1 MDAQPV
7 LPVRPAEQLGL
18 VGMASIPGRL
28 FACTPSRLTSW
39 VDCPRRY
46 RLTYLD
52 RPRPPAGPPWAH
64 NSFGAGIH
72 NALAG
77 WWRLPRGQRTVGAA
91 GQLLDAGWSA
101 EGFRDPAQSSA
112 WLVRGRALVQ
122 RYVAALDPGRE
133 PLGVERT
140 IAART
145 NRLALSGRVDR
156 LDDRDGELV
165 VVDYKTGRRPL
176 TVDDTRG
183 SMALALYA
191 VAAAAT
197 LRRRC
202 VRVELHHLPTGEVHA
217 YEHTDESLQRQV
229 RRAEQ
234 IADEA
239 EAATAELKAQT
250 AAAPVGAPAPASAA
264 EMFAPRPGSQ
274 CGWCDVRAHC
284 PGGAA
289 AAPAQLPWAGLGED
303 KAGEADAGQTG
314 PSVPDPSS
322 VVI

>member
-1 MDAQPV
+1 MSAQPV
-7 LPVRPAEQLGL
+7 LPVHPPEQLGL
-18 VGMASIPGRL
+18 GGILSAPGRL

-77 WWRLPRGQRTVGAA
+77 WWRLSRSERTVDAA

-101 EGFRDPAQSSA
+101 EGFRDPAQSDA
-112 WLVRGRALVQ
+112 WLGRGRALVR
-122 RYVAALDPGRE
+122 RYVAALDPGRD

-145 NRLALSGRVDR
+145 SRLALSGRVDR

-165 VVDYKTGRRPL
+165 IVDYKTGRRPL

-217 YEHTDESLQRQV
+217 FEHTDESLQRQV

-239 EAATAELKAQT
+239 EAA
-250 AAAPVGAPAPASAA
+250 AAAFKADDDGAAFKADDDGAA
-264 EMFAPRPGSQ
+264 DMFAPRPGSQ

-284 PGGAA
+284 PEGAA
-289 AAPAQLPWAGLGED
+289 AAPAQVPWAGLGE
-303 KAGEADAGQTG
+303 
-314 PSVPDPSS
+314 
-322 VVI
+322 I

>member
-1 MDAQPV
+1 MSVQPV
-7 LPVRPAEQLGL
+7 VTAPPTQMAATQPPEQLGL
-18 VGMASIPGRL
+18 AGMLSIPGRL

-39 VDCPRRY
+39 IDCPRRY

-64 NSFGAGIH
+64 NSFGAGLH

-77 WWRLPRGQRTVGAA
+77 WWRLPRSGRTVDAA
-91 GQLLDAGWSA
+91 GQLLAAGWSA
-101 EGFRDPAQSSA
+101 EGFRDPAQSGS
-112 WLVRGRALVQ
+112 WLARGRGLVQ
-122 RYVAALDPGRE
+122 RYVAELDPGHE

-140 IAART
+140 VAARST
-145 NRLALSGRVDR
+145 RLALSGRVDR

-176 TVDDTRG
+176 SVDDTRG

-191 VAAAAT
+191 IASAAT

-202 VRVELHHLPTGEVHA
+202 VRVELHHLPTGDVHSF
-217 YEHTDESLQRQV
+217 EHTEESLQRQL

-239 EAATAELKAQT
+239 EAATTAFKANSGEGVD
-250 AAAPVGAPAPASAA
+250 A
-264 EMFAPRPGSQ
+264 MFAPRTGSQ
-274 CGWCDVRAHC
+274 CGWCDMRAHC
-284 PGGAA
+284 PEGAA
-289 AAPAQLPWAGLGED
+289 AAPAQLPWAGLGD
-303 KAGEADAGQTG
+303 AEAAPRG
-314 PSVPDPSS
+314 PAAP
-322 VVI
+322 

>member
-77 WWRLPRGQRTVGAA
+77 WWRLPRGQRSVGAA

-274 CGWCDVRAHC
+274 CGWCDMRAHC
-284 PGGAA
+284 PEGAA

>member
-1 MDAQPV
+1 MAGMSVQPV
-7 LPVRPAEQLGL
+7 ATDPPTQPPEQLGL
-18 VGMASIPGRL
+18 AGMPRRL

-64 NSFGAGIH
+64 NSFGAGVH

-77 WWRLPRGQRTVGAA
+77 WWRLPRAGRTVAAA

-101 EGFRDPAQSSA
+101 EGFRDSAQSGA
-112 WLVRGRALVQ
+112 WLARGRAMVQ
-122 RYVAALDPGRE
+122 RYVAALDPDRE
-133 PLGVERT
+133 PLGIERT

-145 NRLALSGRVDR
+145 TRLALSGRVDR
-156 LDDRDGELV
+156 LDDRGGELV

-202 VRVELHHLPTGEVHA
+202 VRVELHHLPTGDVHA
-217 YEHTDESLQRQV
+217 FEHTDESLQRQM

-239 EAATAELKAQT
+239 EAATSAFK
-250 AAAPVGAPAPASAA
+250 APALQAQGARD
-264 EMFAPRPGSQ
+264 MFAPRPGSQ
-274 CGWCDVRAHC
+274 CGWCDMRAHC
-284 PGGAA
+284 PEGAA
-289 AAPAQLPWAGLGED
+289 AAPAKLPWAGLGED
-303 KAGEADAGQTG
+303 ESGQADAA
-314 PSVPDPSS
+314 PKVPADP
-322 VVI
+322 

>member
-1 MDAQPV
+1 MTGMSAQPV
-7 LPVRPAEQLGL
+7 VPVRPPEQLGL
-18 VGMASIPGRL
+18 AGMPRQL

-77 WWRLPRGQRTVGAA
+77 WWRLSRAQRTIDSAGELLAA
-91 GQLLDAGWSA
+91 CWSA

-112 WLVRGRALVQ
+112 WLARGRALVQ
-122 RYVAALDPGRE
+122 RYVAGLDPDRE
-133 PLGVERT
+133 PLGVERI

-202 VRVELHHLPTGEVHA
+202 VRVELHHLPTGEVHR

-239 EAATAELKAQT
+239 QAATAAFKAQIVASPAGT
-250 AAAPVGAPAPASAA
+250 PTPVGIAD
-264 EMFAPRPGSQ
+264 MFAPRPGSQ
-274 CGWCDVRAHC
+274 CGWCDMRAHC
-284 PGGAA
+284 PEGAA
-289 AAPAQLPWAGLGED
+289 AAPAQVPWAGLGED
-303 KAGEADAGQTG
+303 KGSETDAAQPG
-314 PSVPDPSS
+314 PSGPPDRAQS
-322 VVI
+322 

>member
-1 MDAQPV
+1 MAGMSVQPTV
-7 LPVRPAEQLGL
+7 THPRTHPPEQLGL
-18 VGMASIPGRL
+18 AGMPQRL
-28 FACTPSRLTSW
+28 FACTPSRLASW

-77 WWRLPRGQRTVGAA
+77 WWRLPRAQRTVAAA

-101 EGFRDPAQSSA
+101 EGFRDSAQSGA
-112 WLVRGRALVQ
+112 WLERGRALVQ
-122 RYVAALDPGRE
+122 RYVAALDPARE

-140 IAART
+140 VAART
-145 NRLALSGRVDR
+145 TRLALSGRVDR
-156 LDDRDGELV
+156 LDDRGGELV
-165 VVDYKTGRRPL
+165 VVDYKTGRHPL

-191 VAAAAT
+191 IAAAAT

-202 VRVELHHLPTGEVHA
+202 VRVELHHLPSGEVHA
-217 YEHTDESLQRQV
+217 FEHTDESLQRQL

-239 EAATAELKAQT
+239 VAATASQ
-250 AAAPVGAPAPASAA
+250 GADSEGADSAGA
-264 EMFAPRPGSQ
+264 DSAGADMFAPRPGSQ
-274 CGWCDVRAHC
+274 CGWCDMRAHC
-284 PGGAA
+284 PEGAA
-289 AAPAQLPWAGLGED
+289 TAPAQLPWAGLGEM
-303 KAGEADAGQTG
+303 DAAAEG
-314 PSVPDPSS
+314 PVSP
-322 VVI
+322 

>member
-1 MDAQPV
+1 MAGMSAQPV
-7 LPVRPAEQLGL
+7 MPVRPPEQLGL
-18 VGMASIPGRL
+18 AGMQSIPGKL

-52 RPRPPAGPPWAH
+52 RPRPPAGPAWAH
-64 NSFGAGIH
+64 NSLGAGVH

-77 WWRLPRGQRTVGAA
+77 WWRLPRANRTPDAA

-101 EGFRDPAQSSA
+101 EGFRDPAQSGA
-112 WLVRGRALVQ
+112 WLARGRALVR
-122 RYVAALDPGRE
+122 RYVSALDPSRD

-145 NRLALSGRVDR
+145 PRLALSGRVDR

-165 VVDYKTGRRPL
+165 IVDYKTGRRPL

-197 LRRRC
+197 MRRRC
-202 VRVELHHLPTGEVHA
+202 VRVELHHVPTGEVHA
-217 YEHTDESLQRQV
+217 YEHTDESLQRQL

-239 EAATAELKAQT
+239 EAATAAFKADP
-250 AAAPVGAPAPASAA
+250 AAD
-264 EMFAPRPGSQ
+264 MFAPRPGSQ
-274 CGWCDVRAHC
+274 CGWCDMRAHC
-284 PGGAA
+284 PEGAA
-289 AAPAQLPWAGLGED
+289 AAPAQLPWAGLGE
-303 KAGEADAGQTG
+303 
-314 PSVPDPSS
+314 
-322 VVI
+322 I

>member
-1 MDAQPV
+1 MSAQPV
-7 LPVRPAEQLGL
+7 LPVRPPEQLGL
-18 VGMASIPGRL
+18 TGMPHRL
-28 FACTPSRLTSW
+28 FACTPSRLASW

-52 RPRPPAGPPWAH
+52 RPRPPAGAPWAH

-77 WWRLPRGQRTVGAA
+77 WWRLPRGQRTVDAA
-91 GQLLDAGWSA
+91 GQLLAAGWSA
-101 EGFRDPAQSSA
+101 EGFRDPAQSGA
-112 WLVRGRALVQ
+112 WLARGRALVQ
-122 RYVAALDPGRE
+122 RYVAALDPGRD

-239 EAATAELKAQT
+239 QAATAAFKT
-250 AAAPVGAPAPASAA
+250 DVAAD
-264 EMFAPRPGSQ
+264 MFAPRPGSQ
-274 CGWCDVRAHC
+274 CGWCDMRAHC
-284 PGGAA
+284 PEGAA
-289 AAPAQLPWAGLGED
+289 AAPAQVPWAGLGED
-303 KAGEADAGQTG
+303 KIGETDAGQPG
-314 PSVPDPSS
+314 PGGP
-322 VVI
+322 